1 METQA
6 GGSEIAED
14 PREIRSPFGDYLGV
28 VILERSAG
36 LCRIACAIGPHH
48 LNRGGALHGGVI
60 LALMDHAGGLA
71 GSWAGDDEPARFSIT
86 LDLNGRFA
94 RPAKSGQV
102 LVEAKIVSEGRSI
115 YFASTEIRDENDQL
129 IAFGSSTHKRL
140 RSETGDEAARESR
153 E

>member
-6 GGSEIAED
+6 GGGGDAAED
-14 PREIRSPFGDYLGV
+14 PREIRSPFGDFLGV
-28 VILERSAG
+28 VVLERSRG
-36 LCRIACAIGPHH
+36 LCRLTCDIGPHH

-71 GSWAGDDEPARFSIT
+71 GSWTGVDEPARFSVTI
-86 LDLNGRFA
+86 DLNGRFA

-102 LVEAKIVSEGRSI
+102 TVEAKILSEGRSI
-115 YFASTEIRDENDQL
+115 YFASTEIRDEAGQL

-140 RSETGDEAARESR
+140 RSDSGDRTP
-153 E
+153 

>member
-6 GGSEIAED
+6 ADSELPED
-14 PREIRSPFGDYLGV
+14 HREIRSPFGDFLGV

-36 LCRIACAIGPHH
+36 LCRLTCAIEPHH

-71 GSWAGDDEPARFSIT
+71 GSWSRDDEPARFSVT

-102 LVEAKIVSEGRSI
+102 LVEAKILGEGKSI
-115 YFASTEIRDENDQL
+115 YFASTEIRDGNGQL
-129 IAFGSSTHKRL
+129 VAFGSSTHKRL
-140 RSETGDEAARESR
+140 RSDTED
-153 E
+153 